1 MVAADPVRGLAKDA
15 AFDLEGFRTRLKL
28 RADFEG
34 KHPAP
39 AEKYFDLSFHRRAI
53 AGLRI
58 WRRTGAYWVMGKKP
72 RVTFK
77 LERVAEGDWQIQAIH
92 PEEEVRYIKGFKTK
106 AEVDEWL
113 NGTRRIDWLRSQGY
127 AK

>member
-1 MVAADPVRGLAKDA
+1 VPSPAFESGAEPGHNAA
-15 AFDLEGFRTRLKL
+15 
-28 RADFEG
+28 
-34 KHPAP
+34 
-39 AEKYFDLSFHRRAI
+39 
-53 AGLRI
+53 
-58 WRRTGAYWVMGKKP
+58 MGKKP
-72 RVTFK
+72 RVVFK

-92 PEEEVRYIKGFKTK
+92 PEEEIRYIKGFKTK